1 MSKQLTGT
9 VLSDKMEKTVVVG
22 VKRLFTH
29 SRYGK
34 KIRRTKKYFANNELG
49 VKQGDK
55 VIIEQTRPLS
65 KLKRCKVVKVLN
77 AK

>member
-9 VLSDKMEKTVVVG
+9 VLSDKMQKTIVVG

-34 KIRRTKKYFANNELG
+34 KVRKTKKYYAHDELG
-49 VKQGDK
+49 AKVEDK
-55 VIIEQTRPLS
+55 VVIEETRPLS
-65 KLKRCKVVKVLN
+65 KMKRWKVVEIK
-77 AK
+77 